1 MGKKKNKGE
10 KSEKKNPKT
19 SHIFRPSDGPANWLR
34 VEVAPTLIC
43 STHYK
48 RLENYDH
55 ETNSITFLFLH
66 AHVDAFST
74 TKEAFRKQRVSGLG
88 LKL

>member
-1 MGKKKNKGE
+1 MPPPKKKEDLEN
-10 KSEKKNPKT
+10 T
-19 SHIFRPSDGPANWLR
+19 SRIFRPSDGPANWLR
-34 VEVAPTLIC
+34 VQVAPTLIC